1 MWGKRKSR
9 SAVRRV
15 GVVFTCLVVVV
26 LGATARVASA
36 DPGDQVVSL
45 RSDFEKQHATAS
57 FTVPAGWVIRAR
69 PSSVVLTAPSSREGC
84 SHVITADLNALYVAP
99 TTTSM
104 AWVRSRLS
112 DKGQMIAAF
121 PGPLSWGAASVPG
134 SRTADGVAAQ
144 VTGSGRYGPIMTEV
158 RLNGTLARG
167 CPANQGPKLAKR
179 LARML
184 PGVGIAATKR

>member
-1 MWGKRKSR
+1 M
-9 SAVRRV
+9 RRV
-15 GVVFTCLVVVV
+15 GVVLTCLAVVV

-36 DPGDQVVSL
+36 DPGDQVVTL
-45 RSDFEKQHATAS
+45 RSTFEKQHATAS
-57 FTVPAGWVIRAR
+57 FTVPANWAIRAR
-69 PSSVVLTAPSSREGC
+69 SSSATLTAPSSRGGC

-112 DKGQMIAAF
+112 DKGRLVAAF
-121 PGPLSWGAASVPG
+121 PGLLSWGAASVPG

-144 VTGSGRYGPIMTEV
+144 ITGSGRYGPIMTEV
-158 RLNGTLARG
+158 RLEGTLVRG

-184 PGVGIAATKR
+184 PGVGITASRR